1 MANIKQI
8 QIGADVL
15 NLENYVTAT
24 SLATVATTG
33 NYTDLINKPSIP
45 NKTSDLTND
54 NDFRTGAQVEAAIDA
69 KITSVMRY
77 KGNVATYADLP
88 TTGNVIGDVYNVT
101 DTGSNYAW
109 NGTTWDELSGTVD
122 LSSYYTKT
130 QTNTL
135 LAAKANTA
143 DLATVATS
151 GSYTDLS
158 NKPTIPTKTSELTND
173 SNYVNSS
180 TLANY
185 ATTSQLNTKAN
196 QSDVYLKANTATFTM
211 TVTDSSNV
219 ATTYTLI
226 NVVA

>member
-54 NDFRTGAQVEAAIDA
+54 SDFRTGAQVEAAIDA

-143 DLATVATS
+143 DLAAVATS

-226 NVVA
+226 NVVS